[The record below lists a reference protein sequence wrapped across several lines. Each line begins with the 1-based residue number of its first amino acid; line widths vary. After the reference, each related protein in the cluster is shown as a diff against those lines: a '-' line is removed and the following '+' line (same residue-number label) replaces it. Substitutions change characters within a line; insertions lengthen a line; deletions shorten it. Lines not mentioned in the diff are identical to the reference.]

1 MSSFTILLF
10 KLMNQPQITINNNN
24 ENLCEII
31 YKYISESQKK
41 RITFAEYMDL
51 VLYHTQHGYYA
62 THPINIGKQGDFLTS
77 SHWGSDFGELLA
89 EQFLQMWHI
98 FQKPN
103 NFTLVEMGAGQ
114 GILADQILGYLKQ
127 THLDFFQ
134 TIEYLIIEKSEVLK
148 SEQKQRLNSYQIK
161 WFNWDKISHNS
172 ITGCFFSNELVDAFP
187 VHKFIIKNGEIKEIY
202 VTFDDQGKFLEITD
216 KISTPEIAEYFK
228 LVNIDLLSF
237 ADVEGYQSEVNLQ
250 ALDWIKI
257 VSDKLLK
264 GYVLTIDYGYQAARY
279 YNPFRREG
287 TLQCYYQHHRN
298 NDPYWNIGRQD
309 ITSHIDFTALE
320 KQGNLSELETIA
332 FTQQGLF
339 LMALGLGDRLNELSN
354 NQGFSIEEVFRR
366 REALHSLI
374 DPMGLGN
381 FGVLVQSKS
390 LSEEEKK
397 QIMKGLNMVF

>member
-1 MSSFTILLF
+1 
-10 KLMNQPQITINNNN
+10 MNKPELTINKNN
-24 ENLCEII
+24 ESLCQII
-31 YKYISESQKK
+31 RQSIAETPEQ
-41 RITFAEYMDL
+41 RITFTKYMDL
-51 VLYHTQHGYYA
+51 VLYHPQHGYYA
-62 THPINIGKQGDFLTS
+62 THPVNIGKQGDFLTS
-77 SHWGSDFGELLA
+77 PHWGNDFGELLA
-89 EQFLQMWHI
+89 EQFIQMWHI
-98 FQKPN
+98 FQRPN

-114 GILADQILGYLKQ
+114 GILAEQILGYLKQ
-127 THLDFFQ
+127 KYLDFFQ

-148 SEQKQRLNSYQIK
+148 VEQKQRLRSYQVR
-161 WFNWDKISHNS
+161 WSNWDEIPHSS

-187 VHKFIIKNGEIKEIY
+187 VHKFIIENREIREIY
-202 VTFDDQGKFLEITD
+202 VTSDSQGKFVEITD

-228 LVNIDLLSF
+228 LVDIDLLSF

-257 VSDKLLK
+257 VSDRLLK

-279 YNPFRREG
+279 YNPVRREG

-309 ITSHIDFTALE
+309 ITAHVDFTALE
-320 KQGNLSELETIA
+320 KQGNLSELETLG

-366 REALHSLI
+366 RETLHSLI
-374 DPMGLGN
+374 DPTGLGN

-397 QIMKGLNMVF
+397 QTLKGLSMPRMR

>member
-1 MSSFTILLF
+1 
-10 KLMNQPQITINNNN
+10 MNQPQLTINKNN
-24 ENLCEII
+24 EILCEII
-31 YKYISESQKK
+31 YQRISESQRK

-51 VLYHTQHGYYA
+51 VLYHPQYGYYA
-62 THPINIGKQGDFLTS
+62 TYPVNIGKQGDFLTS
-77 SHWGSDFGELLA
+77 PHWGGYFGELLA
-89 EQFLQMWHI
+89 EQFLEMWHI
-98 FQKPN
+98 LQRPN
-103 NFTLVEMGAGQ
+103 NFTMVEMGAGQ
-114 GILADQILGYLKQ
+114 GILAEQILGYLKQ
-127 THLDFFQ
+127 KHLDFFQ
-134 TIEYLIIEKSEVLK
+134 TIEYLIVEKSEVLK
-148 SEQKQRLNSYQIK
+148 AQQKQRLKRYRVRWSDWDQIYY
-161 WFNWDKISHNS
+161 SS
-172 ITGCFFSNELVDAFP
+172 ITGCLFSNELVDAFP
-187 VHKFIIKNGEIKEIY
+187 VHKFRIKDGEIQEIY
-202 VTFDDQGKFLEITD
+202 VTSDYQGKFLEITD
-216 KISTPEIAEYFK
+216 KISTPEIAEYFQ
-228 LVNIDLLSF
+228 LVNIDLFSF

-250 ALDWIKI
+250 ALDWMKI

-309 ITSHIDFTALE
+309 ITSHVDFTALE
-320 KQGNLSELETIA
+320 KQGNLSELETLG

-339 LMALGLGDRLNELSN
+339 LMALGLGDRLNQLSN

-390 LSEEEKK
+390 LSEKEKK
-397 QIMKGLNMVF
+397 QTLKGLSRAC

>member
-1 MSSFTILLF
+1 
-10 KLMNQPQITINNNN
+10 MNQPQLTINNSN

-31 YKYISESQKK
+31 HQRISKSPKK
-41 RITFAEYMDL
+41 QITFAEYMDL
-51 VLYHTQHGYYA
+51 VLYHPQHGYYA
-62 THPINIGKQGDFLTS
+62 THPVNIGKQGDFLTS
-77 SHWGSDFGELLA
+77 PHWGSDFGELLA
-89 EQFLQMWHI
+89 EQFLQMWHL
-98 FQKPN
+98 FQRPN
-103 NFTLVEMGAGQ
+103 NFTLVEMGAGK
-114 GILADQILGYLKQ
+114 GILAEQTLGYIQQ

-148 SEQKQRLNSYQIK
+148 AEQKQRLQSYQVH
-161 WFNWDKISHNS
+161 WSDWDKISHNS

-187 VHKFIIKNGEIKEIY
+187 VHKFRIEAQEIREIY
-202 VTFDDQGKFLEITD
+202 VTSDSQGKFVEITD

-228 LVNIDLLSF
+228 LVDIDLLSF
-237 ADVEGYQSEVNLQ
+237 PNVEGYQSEVNLQ

-257 VSDKLLK
+257 LSDKLLK
-264 GYVLTIDYGYQAARY
+264 GYVLTIDYGYQAVRY
-279 YNPFRREG
+279 YNPVRREG

-309 ITSHIDFTALE
+309 ITAHVDFTVLE
-320 KQGNLSELETIA
+320 KQGNLSGLETLG

-366 REALHSLI
+366 REILHSLI

-381 FGVLVQSKS
+381 FGVLVQSKG
-390 LSEEEKK
+390 LTEEEKK
-397 QIMKGLNMVF
+397 EILKGLSMPPMR